1 MPLTVVIPP
10 GTKPSKATNFVPM
23 AAAMASS
30 SVEARDAYLADAESM
45 LLESGYVIPLCGTVY
60 RYLMRGDLTG
70 LLCRDMGVYNFSFV
84 TEIAA

>member
-1 MPLTVVIPP
+1 M
-10 GTKPSKATNFVPM
+10 
-23 AAAMASS
+23 
-30 SVEARDAYLADAESM
+30 ADAESM

-60 RYLMRGDLTG
+60 RYLMREDLTG